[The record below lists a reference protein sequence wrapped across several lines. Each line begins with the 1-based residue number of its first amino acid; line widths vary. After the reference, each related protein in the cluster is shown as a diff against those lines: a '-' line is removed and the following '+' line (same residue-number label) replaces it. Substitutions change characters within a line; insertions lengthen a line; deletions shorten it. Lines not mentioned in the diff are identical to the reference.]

1 MANNNHVYSID
12 LDINSSE
19 SSKRALKELQNAFT
33 NSKNSVRELNKSYIR
48 IASTVKDTTQLDKEY
63 SKVINNRIKDRE
75 KEIDK
80 LKAMQVGIVNNT
92 KLSETQ
98 RKNLLDNTKK
108 RMEMA
113 QREIDT
119 LNKSN
124 IVRIKQ
130 MAKEAKLEAEKAK
143 LEAEKLKA
151 LKEEEKRRKK
161 LSTYVKADLVALKNK
176 IKQQF
181 AFIKTLKTTE
191 GRYKAI
197 KKVAGSAAKLAF
209 SVAKRFAALMGGGA
223 MGLMG
228 GLMGGAVA
236 GADRT
241 QQKADA
247 MRSLKSGIGEET
259 LDEIYVKTGADYQ
272 TIVAAIN
279 KVASSVDKKDVAAY
293 AIAEIEN
300 PGLGALMAQQT
311 EINTKFDYR
320 NALNQIRKIT
330 GVQDTSEILQAAM
343 NSRDVKHKKL
353 SQFEHMQATAA
364 LSQLG
369 LDGEIIESIIS
380 DIAKNKGNKSF
391 IEAFNSADL
400 SKYVWDQGLKNTLSN
415 ANLKLQ
421 ELDYTERGLNET
433 PEQKAAR
440 ETAEELR
447 RFELKKDKLLRDILP
462 GVLPLMKALMKLV
475 QNVMPTVLSAL
486 GSLVKGLGIVV
497 EWVVEQL
504 KKVPIIGDKFQDVDL
519 GEVMITAGES
529 MKNAADEMREAN
541 ERAAREAHRQK
552 VRSNIEELSSFFE
565 TVKSNLPTFINNVKS
580 NLPALSGGQNAQG
593 GLITS
598 PSIVG
603 EAGPELVLPLDYSR
617 AGRANQI
624 VNNFTTT
631 QSFNLASNQST
642 PLALASAVGQ
652 NKFVQRSKV
661 F

>member
-1 MANNNHVYSID
+1 MANNSHVYSIN
-12 LDINSSE
+12 LDISTPQ
-19 SSKRALKELQNAFT
+19 SSKRALKELQTAFA
-33 NSKNSVRELNKSYIR
+33 NGNNSVRELNKSYLKM
-48 IASTVKDTTQLDKEY
+48 AATVQDTTELDKQY
-63 SKVINNRIKDRE
+63 NKVINDRIKDRE

-80 LKAMQVGIVNNT
+80 IKAIQVGIANNT
-92 KLSETQ
+92 KLTEAQ
-98 RKNLLDNTKK
+98 RKNLMDNTKK
-108 RMEMA
+108 RIEMTEK
-113 QREIDT
+113 EIDT
-119 LNKSN
+119 LNRSN
-124 IVRIKQ
+124 LVRVKQ
-130 MAKEAKLEAEKAK
+130 SAEEMRLRLKEAR
-143 LEAEKLKA
+143 LKDEELKK
-151 LKEEEKRRKK
+151 LKEEEARRKK
-161 LSTYVKADLVALKNK
+161 LSTYIKADLTAIKEK

-181 AFIKTLKTTE
+181 AFIQTLKTTE

-197 KKVAGSAAKLAF
+197 KKVAGGAAKLAF
-209 SVAKRFAALMGGGA
+209 KGAKLAGGA
-223 MGLMG
+223 AIGLMG

-236 GADRT
+236 GAERT
-241 QQKADA
+241 QQKAEA
-247 MRSLKSGIGEET
+247 MRSLKSGISEET
-259 LDEIYVKTGADYQ
+259 LDMIYVTTGRDYT
-272 TIVAAIN
+272 TIVDAIN
-279 KVASSVDKKDVAAY
+279 KVASSVDKKDVAKF

-300 PGLGALMAQQT
+300 PGLGALLAQQT
-311 EINTKFDYR
+311 KIDTEIDYR

-330 GVQDTSEILQAAM
+330 GIQDTSAILQAAT
-343 NSRDVKHKKL
+343 NSRAVKRKEL

-369 LDGEIIESIIS
+369 LDGETIERIIS
-380 DIAKNKGNKSF
+380 NIAKSKGNKSF
-391 IEAFNSADL
+391 IDAFNSADL

-447 RFELKKDKLLRDILP
+447 RFELEKDKMLRDILP

-475 QNVMPTVLSAL
+475 QNVMPIILSAL
-486 GSLVKGLGIVV
+486 GNLVKGLGIVV
-497 EWVVEQL
+497 EWVEDKL
-504 KKVPIIGDKFQDVDL
+504 DLDAGIG
-519 GEVMITAGES
+519 EAMESAGES

-541 ERAAREAHRQK
+541 ERAAREAYRK
-552 VRSNIEELSSFFE
+552 NVMSNIEELTSFINNI
-565 TVKSNLPTFINNVKS
+565 KSNLST
-580 NLPALSGGQNAQG
+580 LSGGQNAQG

-624 VNNFTTT
+624 INNFTTT

>member
-1 MANNNHVYSID
+1 MANNSHVYSIN
-12 LDINSSE
+12 LDISTPQ
-19 SSKRALKELQNAFT
+19 SSKRALKELQTAFA
-33 NSKNSVRELNKSYIR
+33 NGNNSVRELNKSYLKM
-48 IASTVKDTTQLDKEY
+48 AATVQDTTELDKQY
-63 SKVINNRIKDRE
+63 NKVINDRIKDRE

-80 LKAMQVGIVNNT
+80 IKAIQVGIANNT
-92 KLSETQ
+92 KLTEAQ
-98 RKNLLDNTKK
+98 RKNLMDNTKK
-108 RMEMA
+108 RIEMTEK
-113 QREIDT
+113 EIDT
-119 LNKSN
+119 LNRSN
-124 IVRIKQ
+124 LVRVKQ
-130 MAKEAKLEAEKAK
+130 SAEEMRLRLKEAR
-143 LEAEKLKA
+143 LKDEELKK
-151 LKEEEKRRKK
+151 LKEEEARRKK
-161 LSTYVKADLVALKNK
+161 LSTYIKADLTAIKEK

-181 AFIKTLKTTE
+181 AFIQTLKTTE

-197 KKVAGSAAKLAF
+197 KKVAGGAAKLAF
-209 SVAKRFAALMGGGA
+209 KGAKLAGGA
-223 MGLMG
+223 AIGLMG

-236 GADRT
+236 GAERT
-241 QQKADA
+241 QQKAEA
-247 MRSLKSGIGEET
+247 MRSLKSGISEET
-259 LDEIYVKTGADYQ
+259 LDMIYVTTGRDYT
-272 TIVAAIN
+272 TIVDAIN
-279 KVASSVDKKDVAAY
+279 KVASSVDKKDVAKF

-300 PGLGALMAQQT
+300 PGLGALLAQQT
-311 EINTKFDYR
+311 KIDTEIDYR

-330 GVQDTSEILQAAM
+330 GIQDTSAILQAAT
-343 NSRDVKHKKL
+343 NSRAVKHNEL

-369 LDGEIIESIIS
+369 LDAETIERIIS
-380 DIAKNKGNKSF
+380 NVARNKGNKSF
-391 IEAFNSADL
+391 IDAFNSADL
-400 SKYVWDQGLKNTLSN
+400 SKYVQDQGLKNTLSN

-447 RFELKKDKLLRDILP
+447 RFELEKDKMLRDILP

-486 GSLVKGLGIVV
+486 GNLVKGLGIVV
-497 EWVVEQL
+497 RWVEDKL
-504 KKVPIIGDKFQDVDL
+504 DLDAGIG
-519 GEVMITAGES
+519 EAMESAGES

-541 ERAAREAHRQK
+541 ERAEREAYR
-552 VRSNIEELSSFFE
+552 RNIESNIEALSSFFE
-565 TVKSNLPTFINNVKS
+565 NIKSNLS
-580 NLPALSGGQNAQG
+580 ALPGGQNAQG

-624 VNNFTTT
+624 INNFTTT

>member
-1 MANNNHVYSID
+1 MANNSHVYSID
-12 LDINSSE
+12 LDISS
-19 SSKRALKELQNAFT
+19 SAASKRALKELQDAFT
-33 NSKNSVRELNKSYIR
+33 NSDNSVRELNKSYVR

-63 SKVINNRIKDRE
+63 NKVINDRIKDRE

-80 LKAMQVGIVNNT
+80 LKALQIGIVNNT

-108 RMEMA
+108 RMETA
-113 QREIDT
+113 QQEIDM

-124 IVRIKQ
+124 IVRIKLDAQHIKQ
-130 MAKEAKLEAEKAK
+130 MAEEAKLEAEKQ
-143 LEAEKLKA
+143 KA
-151 LKEEEKRRKK
+151 LKEEEKRRRK
-161 LSTYVKADLVALKNK
+161 LSTYIKADIVALKDK
-176 IKQQF
+176 IKAQF
-181 AFIKTLKTTE
+181 QFIRALKTTE
-191 GRYKAI
+191 GRYNAI
-197 KKVAGSAAKLAF
+197 KKVVAGAAKLAF
-209 SVAKRFAALMGGGA
+209 KVAKFAGGA
-223 MGLMG
+223 AFGLAG
-228 GLMGGAVA
+228 GLMGGSIASA
-236 GADRT
+236 ERT

-247 MRSLKSGIGEET
+247 MRSLKSGISEET
-259 LDEIYVKTGADYQ
+259 LDAIYIKTGADYQ

-279 KVASSVDKKDVAAY
+279 RVASLVDKKDVAKY
-293 AIAEIEN
+293 AIAEIKN
-300 PGLGALMAQQT
+300 PGLGALLAQQT
-311 EINTKFDYR
+311 KIDTEIDYAS
-320 NALNQIRKIT
+320 ALNQIRKLT
-330 GVQDTSEILQAAM
+330 GVQDTSAIIEAAT
-343 NSRDVKHKKL
+343 NSRAVKHEEL
-353 SQFEHMQATAA
+353 SQFDHMQATAA

-369 LDGEIIESIIS
+369 LDGETIERIIS
-380 DIAKNKGNKSF
+380 SVAKNKGNKSF
-391 IEAFNSADL
+391 IDAFNSADL

-421 ELDYTERGLNET
+421 ELDYTGDGGLKET

-447 RFELKKDKLLRDILP
+447 RFELEKDKMLREILP

-497 EWVVEQL
+497 KWVMEQL
-504 KKVPIIGDKFQDVDL
+504 KKVPIIGDKFRDVNL
-519 GEVMITAGES
+519 GEAMISAGES

-541 ERAAREAHRQK
+541 ERAEREATQRNIE
-552 VRSNIEELSSFFE
+552 SNIEALSSF
-565 TVKSNLPTFINNVKS
+565 VNNIKS
-580 NLPALSGGQNAQG
+580 NLPALPGLSGGQNAQG

-624 VNNFTTT
+624 INNFTTT

>member
-1 MANNNHVYSID
+1 MANNHVYSID
-12 LDINSSE
+12 LDISSSE

-33 NSKNSVRELNKSYIR
+33 NSNNSVRELNKSYVR

-108 RMEMA
+108 RIEMTEK
-113 QREIDT
+113 EIET
-119 LNKSN
+119 LNRSN

-130 MAKEAKLEAEKAK
+130 MAEEAKLD
-143 LEAEKLKA
+143 AEKLKK
-151 LKEEEKRRKK
+151 LKEEEARRKK
-161 LSTYVKADLVALKNK
+161 LSTYIKADLTALKDK
-176 IKQQF
+176 IKAQF
-181 AFIKTLKTTE
+181 QFIQALKTTE

-197 KKVAGSAAKLAF
+197 KKVAAGAAKLAF
-209 SVAKRFAALMGGGA
+209 KGAK
-223 MGLMG
+223 
-228 GLMGGAVA
+228 LMGGAAIGLTGGLIGGSVA
-236 GADRT
+236 SAERT

-247 MRSLKSGIGEET
+247 MRSLKSGVSEET
-259 LDEIYVKTGADYQ
+259 LDMMYVVTGKDYT
-272 TIVAAIN
+272 TIVDAIN
-279 KVASSVDKKDVAAY
+279 RVANLVDKKDVAKY

-300 PGLGALMAQQT
+300 PGLSALMAQQT
-311 EINTKFDYR
+311 KIDTAIDYR
-320 NALNQIRKIT
+320 SALNQIRKIT
-330 GVQDTSEILQAAM
+330 GIQDTSGIIEAAT
-343 NSRDVKHKKL
+343 NSRAVKHKEL
-353 SQFEHMQATAA
+353 SQFDHMQATAA

-369 LDGEIIESIIS
+369 LDGETIERIIS
-380 DIAKNKGNKSF
+380 DIAKHKGNKSF
-391 IEAFNSADL
+391 IDAFNSADL

-421 ELDYTERGLNET
+421 ELDYTGDGGLKET

-447 RFELKKDKLLRDILP
+447 KFELEKDKMLAKILP

-497 EWVVEQL
+497 SWVMEQI
-504 KKVPIIGDKFQDVDL
+504 KKIPGMGNKVRDVDL
-519 GEVMITAGES
+519 GEVMISAGES

-541 ERAAREAHRQK
+541 ERAEREAYR
-552 VRSNIEELSSFFE
+552 RNIESNIEALTSFFE
-565 TVKSNLPTFINNVKS
+565 NVKS
-580 NLPALSGGQNAQG
+580 NVSALPGLSGGQNAQG

-624 VNNFTTT
+624 INNFTTT

>member
-1 MANNNHVYSID
+1 MANNSHVYSID
-12 LDINSSE
+12 LDISS
-19 SSKRALKELQNAFT
+19 SATSKRALKELQDAFT
-33 NSKNSVRELNKSYIR
+33 NSNNSVRELNKSYVR

-63 SKVINNRIKDRE
+63 NKVIDDRIKNRE

-80 LKAMQVGIVNNT
+80 LKAMQIGIVNNT

-113 QREIDT
+113 QQEIDM

-130 MAKEAKLEAEKAK
+130 MVKEAKLDAEKQ
-143 LEAEKLKA
+143 KA
-151 LKEEEKRRKK
+151 LKEEVKLKK
-161 LSTYVKADLVALKNK
+161 TLGKMVLDDLKALKDK
-176 IKQQF
+176 LKLQQR
-181 AFIKTLKTTE
+181 FISALKTT
-191 GRYKAI
+191 GKVM
-197 KKVAGSAAKLAF
+197 KKVAIGAAKLAF
-209 SVAKRFAALMGGGA
+209 KSAKLMAGLTVGFTGALV
-223 MGLMG
+223 
-228 GLMGGAVA
+228 GGAVA
-236 GADRT
+236 GAERT

-247 MRSLKSGIGEET
+247 MRSLKSGISEET
-259 LDEIYVKTGADYQ
+259 LDDIYIKKGADYQ
-272 TIVAAIN
+272 TIVDAVN
-279 KVASSVDKKDVAAY
+279 KVASFVDKKDVVKY

-300 PGLGALMAQQT
+300 PGLNALLAQQT
-311 EINTKFDYR
+311 EIDTGIDYGS
-320 NALNQIRKIT
+320 ALNQIRKIT
-330 GVQDTSEILQAAM
+330 GIQDTSGIIEAAT
-343 NSRDVKHKKL
+343 NSSAVKHKEL
-353 SQFEHMQATAA
+353 SQFDHMQATAA

-369 LDGEIIESIIS
+369 LDAETIERIIS
-380 DIAKNKGNKSF
+380 SVAKNKGNKSF
-391 IEAFNSADL
+391 IDAFNSADL

-421 ELDYTERGLNET
+421 GLDYTGDGGLQET

-447 RFELKKDKLLRDILP
+447 RFELEKDKMLREILP

-475 QNVMPTVLSAL
+475 QTVMPTVLSAL

-497 EWVVEQL
+497 EWVLEQL
-504 KKVPIIGDKFQDVDL
+504 KKVPVIGDKFRDVNL
-519 GEVMITAGES
+519 GELMITAGET

-541 ERAAREAHRQK
+541 ERAEREASR
-552 VRSNIEELSSFFE
+552 RNIESNIEAITS
-565 TVKSNLPTFINNVKS
+565 FINNIKS
-580 NLPALSGGQNAQG
+580 NLPALPGLPGGQNAQG

-624 VNNFTTT
+624 INNFTTT

>member
-1 MANNNHVYSID
+1 MANNSHVYSID

-33 NSKNSVRELNKSYIR
+33 NSNNSVRELNKSYVR

-80 LKAMQVGIVNNT
+80 LKALQVGIVNNT

-130 MAKEAKLEAEKAK
+130 MAEEAK
-143 LEAEKLKA
+143 LEAEKLKK
-151 LKEEEKRRKK
+151 LKEEEARRKR
-161 LSTYVKADLVALKNK
+161 LSTYIKADLSAIKDK
-176 IKQQF
+176 IKAQF
-181 AFIKTLKTTE
+181 QFIQALKTTE

-209 SVAKRFAALMGGGA
+209 KGAKLAGGA
-223 MGLMG
+223 AAGLVG
-228 GLMGGAVA
+228 GLMGGSVA
-236 GADRT
+236 SAERT

-247 MRSLKSGIGEET
+247 MHSLKSGVSEET
-259 LDEIYVKTGADYQ
+259 LDAIYVKTGADYQ

-279 KVASSVDKKDVAAY
+279 RVASLVDKKDVAKY

-311 EINTKFDYR
+311 KIDTEIDYR
-320 NALNQIRKIT
+320 SAFNQIRKIT
-330 GVQDTSEILQAAM
+330 GIQDTSEIIDAATKSQA
-343 NSRDVKHKKL
+343 VKNKRL
-353 SQFEHMQATAA
+353 SQFDHMQATAA

-369 LDGEIIESIIS
+369 LDGETIERIIS

-391 IEAFNSADL
+391 IDAFNSADL
-400 SKYVWDQGLKNTLSN
+400 SKYVRDQGLKNTLSN

-421 ELDYTERGLNET
+421 ELDYTGDGGLKET

-447 RFELKKDKLLRDILP
+447 KFELEKDKMLAKILP

-475 QNVMPTVLSAL
+475 QSVMPAVLSAL
-486 GSLVKGLGIVV
+486 GSLVEGLGIVV
-497 EWVVEQL
+497 KWVIEQI
-504 KKVPIIGDKFQDVDL
+504 KKIPGMGNKFRDVAL
-519 GEVMITAGES
+519 GEVMISAGES

-541 ERAAREAHRQK
+541 EQAEREAHR
-552 VRSNIEELSSFFE
+552 RNIESNIEALTSFFE
-565 TVKSNLPTFINNVKS
+565 NVKS
-580 NLPALSGGQNAQG
+580 NVSALPGLSGGQNAQG

-624 VNNFTTT
+624 INNFNTT
-631 QSFNLASNQST
+631 QSFNLSSAQST

>member
-1 MANNNHVYSID
+1 MSNNSHVYSID

-33 NSKNSVRELNKSYIR
+33 KSHNSVRELNKSYVR

-113 QREIDT
+113 QREIDM

-130 MAKEAKLEAEKAK
+130 MTKEAKLEAEKAK

-151 LKEEEKRRKK
+151 LKEEEARRKK
-161 LSTYVKADLVALKNK
+161 LSTYVKADLVALKDK
-176 IKQQF
+176 IKAQF
-181 AFIKTLKTTE
+181 QFIQALKTTE

-197 KKVAGSAAKLAF
+197 KKVAGGAAKLAF
-209 SVAKRFAALMGGGA
+209 SAAKRFAALMGGGA
-223 MGLMG
+223 IGLTG
-228 GLMGGAVA
+228 GLIGGSVA
-236 GADRT
+236 SAERT

-247 MRSLKSGIGEET
+247 MRSLKSGVSAEI
-259 LDEIYVKTGADYQ
+259 LDEIYVKKGVDYQ
-272 TIVAAIN
+272 TIVDAIN
-279 KVASSVDKKDVAAY
+279 KVATLVDKKDVAKY

-311 EINTKFDYR
+311 EVDTGIDYAS
-320 NALNQIRKIT
+320 ALNQIRKIT
-330 GVQDTSEILQAAM
+330 GIQDTSEIIEAAT
-343 NSRDVKHKKL
+343 NSRAVKQKEL
-353 SQFEHMQATAA
+353 SQFDHMQATAA

-369 LDGEIIESIIS
+369 LDGETIERIIS
-380 DIAKNKGNKSF
+380 DIAENKGNKSF
-391 IEAFNSADL
+391 IDAFNSADL
-400 SKYVWDQGLKNTLSN
+400 SKYVGDQGLKNTLSN

-421 ELDYTERGLNET
+421 ELDYTGDGGLKET
-433 PEQKAAR
+433 SEQKAAR

-447 RFELKKDKLLRDILP
+447 RFELEKDKMLRDILP
-462 GVLPLMKALMKLV
+462 GVLPLMKAMMKLV
-475 QNVMPTVLSAL
+475 QNIMPTVLSAL

-497 EWVVEQL
+497 SWVMEQI
-504 KKVPIIGDKFQDVDL
+504 KKIPVIGDKLRDVDL
-519 GEVMITAGES
+519 GEAMITAGES

-541 ERAAREAHRQK
+541 ERAEREAYR
-552 VRSNIEELSSFFE
+552 RNIESNIEALSSF
-565 TVKSNLPTFINNVKS
+565 IDNVKS
-580 NLPALSGGQNAQG
+580 NFSALPGLSGGQNAQG

-624 VNNFTTT
+624 INNFTTT

>member
-1 MANNNHVYSID
+1 MANNSHVYSIN
-12 LDINSSE
+12 LDISTPQ
-19 SSKRALKELQNAFT
+19 SSKRALKELQTAFA
-33 NSKNSVRELNKSYIR
+33 NGNNSVRELNKSYLKM
-48 IASTVKDTTQLDKEY
+48 AATVQDTTELDKQY
-63 SKVINNRIKDRE
+63 NKVINDRIKDRE

-80 LKAMQVGIVNNT
+80 IKAIQVGIANNT
-92 KLSETQ
+92 KLTEAQ
-98 RKNLLDNTKK
+98 RKNLMDNTKK
-108 RMEMA
+108 RIEMTEK
-113 QREIDT
+113 EIDT
-119 LNKSN
+119 LNRSN
-124 IVRIKQ
+124 LVRVKQ
-130 MAKEAKLEAEKAK
+130 SAEEMRLRLKEAR
-143 LEAEKLKA
+143 LKDEELKK
-151 LKEEEKRRKK
+151 LKEEEARRKK
-161 LSTYVKADLVALKNK
+161 LSTYIKADLTAIKEK

-181 AFIKTLKTTE
+181 AFIQTLKTTE

-197 KKVAGSAAKLAF
+197 KKVAGGAAKLAF
-209 SVAKRFAALMGGGA
+209 KGAKLAGGA
-223 MGLMG
+223 AIGLMG

-236 GADRT
+236 GAERT
-241 QQKADA
+241 QQKAEA
-247 MRSLKSGIGEET
+247 MRSLKSGISEET
-259 LDEIYVKTGADYQ
+259 LDMIYVTTGRDYT
-272 TIVAAIN
+272 TIVDAIN
-279 KVASSVDKKDVAAY
+279 KVASSVDKKDVAKF

-300 PGLGALMAQQT
+300 PGLGALLAQQT
-311 EINTKFDYR
+311 KIDTEIDYR

-330 GVQDTSEILQAAM
+330 GIQDTSAILQAAT
-343 NSRDVKHKKL
+343 NSRAVKHNEL

-369 LDGEIIESIIS
+369 LDAETIERIIS
-380 DIAKNKGNKSF
+380 NVARNKGNKSF
-391 IEAFNSADL
+391 IDAFNSADL
-400 SKYVWDQGLKNTLSN
+400 SKYVQDQGLKNTLSN

-447 RFELKKDKLLRDILP
+447 RFELEKDKMLRDILP

-475 QNVMPTVLSAL
+475 QNVMPIILSAL
-486 GSLVKGLGIVV
+486 GNLVKGLGIVV
-497 EWVVEQL
+497 RWVEDKL
-504 KKVPIIGDKFQDVDL
+504 DLDAGIG
-519 GEVMITAGES
+519 EAMESAGES

-541 ERAAREAHRQK
+541 ERAEREAYR
-552 VRSNIEELSSFFE
+552 RNIESNIEALSSFFE
-565 TVKSNLPTFINNVKS
+565 NIKSNLS
-580 NLPALSGGQNAQG
+580 ALPGGQNAQG

-624 VNNFTTT
+624 INNFTTT

>member
-1 MANNNHVYSID
+1 MANNSHVYSID
-12 LDINSSE
+12 LDISSSA
-19 SSKRALKELQNAFT
+19 SSKRALKELQDAFT
-33 NSKNSVRELNKSYIR
+33 NSNNSVRELNKSYVR
-48 IASTVKDTTQLDKEY
+48 MASTVKDTTQLDKEY
-63 SKVINNRIKDRE
+63 NKVINDRIKDRE

-80 LKAMQVGIVNNT
+80 LKAMQIGIVNNT

-108 RMEMA
+108 RMEIA
-113 QREIDT
+113 QQEIDM

-130 MAKEAKLEAEKAK
+130 MAKEAKLDAEKQ
-143 LEAEKLKA
+143 KA
-151 LKEEEKRRKK
+151 LKEEEKRRRK
-161 LSTYVKADLVALKNK
+161 LSTYIKADIVALKDK
-176 IKQQF
+176 VKTQL
-181 AFIKTLKTTE
+181 AFVSALKTTE

-197 KKVAGSAAKLAF
+197 KKVIASTAKLAF
-209 SVAKRFAALMGGGA
+209 KVAKLMGGVAFGFA
-223 MGLMG
+223 G

-236 GADRT
+236 GAERT

-247 MRSLKSGIGEET
+247 MRSLKSGISEET
-259 LDEIYVKTGADYQ
+259 LDDIYIKKGVDYQ
-272 TIVAAIN
+272 TIVDAIN
-279 KVASSVDKKDVAAY
+279 KVATLVDKKDVAKY

-300 PGLGALMAQQT
+300 PGLSALMAQQT
-311 EINTKFDYR
+311 EMDTGIDYAS
-320 NALNQIRKIT
+320 ALNQIRKLT
-330 GVQDTSEILQAAM
+330 GVQDTSDIIQAAT
-343 NSRDVKHKKL
+343 NSSAVKHKEL
-353 SQFEHMQATAA
+353 SQFDHMQATAA

-369 LDGEIIESIIS
+369 LEPETIERIIS
-380 DIAKNKGNKSF
+380 SIAKNKGNKSF
-391 IEAFNSADL
+391 IDAFNSADL

-421 ELDYTERGLNET
+421 ELDYTGDGGLKET

-447 RFELKKDKLLRDILP
+447 RFELEKDKMLREILP

-475 QNVMPTVLSAL
+475 QSVMPTVLSAL

-497 EWVVEQL
+497 EWVVQQL
-504 KKVPIIGDKFQDVDL
+504 RKVPVIGNKFRDFDL
-519 GEVMITAGES
+519 GEVMVTAGES

-541 ERAAREAHRQK
+541 ERAEREATRRK
-552 VRSNIEELSSFFE
+552 IDSNIEALTSF
-565 TVKSNLPTFINNVKS
+565 VDNLKSNLS
-580 NLPALSGGQNAQG
+580 ALPGLSGGQNAQG

-624 VNNFTTT
+624 INNFTTT

>member
-1 MANNNHVYSID
+1 MSNNHVYSID

-33 NSKNSVRELNKSYIR
+33 NSNNSVRELNKSYVR
-48 IASTVKDTTQLDKEY
+48 MASTVKDTTQLDKEY
-63 SKVINNRIKDRE
+63 NKVINDRIKDRE

-80 LKAMQVGIVNNT
+80 LKAMQIGIVNNT

-108 RMEMA
+108 RMEIA
-113 QREIDT
+113 QQEIDM

-130 MAKEAKLEAEKAK
+130 MAKEAKLDAEKQ
-143 LEAEKLKA
+143 KA
-151 LKEEEKRRKK
+151 LKEEEKRRRK
-161 LSTYVKADLVALKNK
+161 LSTYIKADIVALKDK
-176 IKQQF
+176 VKTQL
-181 AFIKTLKTTE
+181 AFVSALKTTE

-197 KKVAGSAAKLAF
+197 KKVAGGAAKLAF
-209 SVAKRFAALMGGGA
+209 KGAKLAGGA
-223 MGLMG
+223 AFGAAG
-228 GLMGGAVA
+228 ALMGGAVA
-236 GADRT
+236 TAERT

-259 LDEIYVKTGADYQ
+259 LDAIYVKTGADYQ

-279 KVASSVDKKDVAAY
+279 KVASLVDKKDVAKY
-293 AIAEIEN
+293 AIAEIKN
-300 PGLGALMAQQT
+300 PGLGALLAQQT
-311 EINTKFDYR
+311 KIDTEIDYGS
-320 NALNQIRKIT
+320 ALDQIRKLT
-330 GVQDTSEILQAAM
+330 GVQDTSGIIEAATE
-343 NSRDVKHKKL
+343 SRAVKHKEL

-369 LDGEIIESIIS
+369 LDGETIERIIS
-380 DIAKNKGNKSF
+380 NIAKNKGNKSF
-391 IEAFNSADL
+391 IDAFNSADL

-421 ELDYTERGLNET
+421 ELDYTGDGGLKET
-433 PEQKAAR
+433 SEQRAAR

-447 RFELKKDKLLRDILP
+447 KFELEKDKMLAKILP

-475 QNVMPTVLSAL
+475 QSVMPAVLSAL
-486 GSLVKGLGIVV
+486 GSLVEGLGIVV
-497 EWVVEQL
+497 KWVIEQI
-504 KKVPIIGDKFQDVDL
+504 KKIPGMGNKFRDFDL
-519 GEVMITAGES
+519 GETMITAGES

-541 ERAAREAHRQK
+541 ERAEREAYR
-552 VRSNIEELSSFFE
+552 RNIESNIEALTSFFE
-565 TVKSNLPTFINNVKS
+565 NAKSNVSAL
-580 NLPALSGGQNAQG
+580 LGLSGGQNAQG

-624 VNNFTTT
+624 INNFTTT
-631 QSFNLASNQST
+631 QSFNLASAQST

>member
-1 MANNNHVYSID
+1 MPNNHVYSID
-12 LDINSSE
+12 LDISSSE

-33 NSKNSVRELNKSYIR
+33 NSNNSVRELNKSYIR
-48 IASTVKDTTQLDKEY
+48 MASTVKDTTQLDKEY
-63 SKVINNRIKDRE
+63 SKVINSRIKDRE

-113 QREIDT
+113 QREIDM

-124 IVRIKQ
+124 IVRLKQ
-130 MAKEAKLEAEKAK
+130 MAEEAKLD
-143 LEAEKLKA
+143 AEKLKK
-151 LKEEEKRRKK
+151 LKEEEARRKK
-161 LSTYVKADLVALKNK
+161 LSTYIKADLSAIKEK

-181 AFIKTLKTTE
+181 AFINTLKTTE

-197 KKVAGSAAKLAF
+197 KKVAGGAAKLAF
-209 SVAKRFAALMGGGA
+209 NAAKRFAALTGGA
-223 MGLMG
+223 AIGITG
-228 GLMGGAVA
+228 GLIGGSVA
-236 GADRT
+236 SAERT
-241 QQKADA
+241 QQKAEA
-247 MRSLKSGIGEET
+247 MRSLKSGVSEET
-259 LDEIYVKTGADYQ
+259 LDMMYVVTGRDYT
-272 TIVAAIN
+272 TIVDAIN
-279 KVASSVDKKDVAAY
+279 KVASIVDKKDVVKY

-311 EINTKFDYR
+311 EIDKEIDYR
-320 NALNQIRKIT
+320 SALNQIRKIT
-330 GVQDTSEILQAAM
+330 GIQDTSGIIEAAT
-343 NSRDVKHKKL
+343 NSRAVKDKEL
-353 SQFEHMQATAA
+353 SQFDHMQATAA

-369 LDGEIIESIIS
+369 LDGETIERIIS
-380 DIAKNKGNKSF
+380 DIVKNKGNKSF
-391 IEAFNSADL
+391 IDAFNSADL
-400 SKYVWDQGLKNTLSN
+400 SKYVRDQGLKNTLSN

-421 ELDYTERGLNET
+421 ELDYTGDGGLKETNE
-433 PEQKAAR
+433 QRAAR

-447 RFELKKDKLLRDILP
+447 RFELEKDKMLSKILP

-475 QNVMPTVLSAL
+475 QSVMPAVLSAL
-486 GSLVKGLGIVV
+486 GSLVEGLGIVV
-497 EWVVEQL
+497 KWVIEQI
-504 KKVPIIGDKFQDVDL
+504 KKIPGMGDKFRDVDL
-519 GEVMITAGES
+519 GEVMISAGES

-541 ERAAREAHRQK
+541 EQAEREAYR
-552 VRSNIEELSSFFE
+552 RNIESNIEALTSFFE
-565 TVKSNLPTFINNVKS
+565 NVKS
-580 NLPALSGGQNAQG
+580 NVSALPGLSGGKNAQG

-624 VNNFTTT
+624 INNFNTT

>member
-1 MANNNHVYSID
+1 MPNNNHSYTID
-12 LDINSSE
+12 LDIRSSQA
-19 SSKRALKELQNAFT
+19 SKRALKELQTTFADGN
-33 NSKNSVRELNKSYIR
+33 NSVRELNKSYLKM
-48 IASTVKDTTQLDKEY
+48 ASTVQDTTELDKQY
-63 SKVINNRIKDRE
+63 NKVINDRIKDRE

-80 LKAMQVGIVNNT
+80 IKAIQVGIVNNT
-92 KLSETQ
+92 KLSEAQ
-98 RKNLLDNTKK
+98 RKNLMDNTKK
-108 RMEMA
+108 RIEMTEK
-113 QREIDT
+113 EIET
-119 LNKSN
+119 LNRSN

-130 MAKEAKLEAEKAK
+130 MAEEAKLD
-143 LEAEKLKA
+143 AEKLKK
-151 LKEEEKRRKK
+151 LKEEEARRKK
-161 LSTYVKADLVALKNK
+161 LSAYIKADLRAIKEK

-181 AFIKTLKTTE
+181 AFINTLKTTE

-197 KKVAGSAAKLAF
+197 KKVTGEAAKLAF
-209 SVAKRFAALMGGGA
+209 SFAKNFAKLMGGGA
-223 MGLMG
+223 LGLVG
-228 GLMGGAVA
+228 GLVGGSVA
-236 GADRT
+236 SADRT

-279 KVASSVDKKDVAAY
+279 KVASSVDKKDVAKY

-300 PGLGALMAQQT
+300 PGLGALMLQQT
-311 EINTKFDYR
+311 EIDAGFDYR
-320 NALNQIRKIT
+320 NALNQIRKMT
-330 GVQDTSEILQAAM
+330 GVQDTSEIIDAVTKSQA
-343 NSRDVKHKKL
+343 VKNKRL
-353 SQFEHMQATAA
+353 TQFEHMQATAA

-369 LDGEIIESIIS
+369 LEGETIENIIS
-380 DIAKNKGNKSF
+380 DIAKHKGNKSF

-421 ELDYTERGLNET
+421 ELDYTKRGLNET

-447 RFELKKDKLLRDILP
+447 RFELEKDKLLREILP

-475 QNVMPTVLSAL
+475 QSVMPIILSAL
-486 GSLVKGLGIVV
+486 GSLVRGLGIVV
-497 EWVVEQL
+497 KWAE
-504 KKVPIIGDKFQDVDL
+504 KKLHSDAGIG
-519 GEVMITAGES
+519 EAMESAGES
-529 MKNAADEMREAN
+529 MKNAADEMRAAN
-541 ERAAREAHRQK
+541 ERAKREAHRQK

-565 TVKSNLPTFINNVKS
+565 NVKSNLPTFINNVKS

>member
-1 MANNNHVYSID
+1 MPNNHSYTID
-12 LDINSSE
+12 LDIKSSQA
-19 SSKRALKELQNAFT
+19 SKRALKELQTAFADG
-33 NSKNSVRELNKSYIR
+33 NNSVRELNKSYLKM
-48 IASTVKDTTQLDKEY
+48 ATTVQDTTELDKQY
-63 SKVINNRIKDRE
+63 NKVINDRIKDRE

-80 LKAMQVGIVNNT
+80 IKAIQVGIANNT
-92 KLSETQ
+92 KLSEAQ
-98 RKNLLDNTKK
+98 RKNLMDNTKK
-108 RMEMA
+108 RIEMTEK
-113 QREIDT
+113 EIET
-119 LNKSN
+119 LNRSN

-130 MAKEAKLEAEKAK
+130 MAEEAKLD
-143 LEAEKLKA
+143 AEKLKK
-151 LKEEEKRRKK
+151 LKEEEARRKK
-161 LSTYVKADLVALKNK
+161 LSTYIKADLSAIKEK

-181 AFIKTLKTTE
+181 AFINTLKTTE

-197 KKVAGSAAKLAF
+197 KKATGEAAKLAF
-209 SVAKRFAALMGGGA
+209 SFAKNFAKLMGGGA
-223 MGLMG
+223 LGLVG
-228 GLMGGAVA
+228 GLVGGSVA
-236 GADRT
+236 SADRT

-247 MRSLKSGIGEET
+247 MRSLKSGIGEKT
-259 LDEIYVKTGADYQ
+259 LDEIYVRTGADYQ

-279 KVASSVDKKDVAAY
+279 KVASSVDKKDVAKY

-311 EINTKFDYR
+311 EIDTGFDYR
-320 NALNQIRKIT
+320 SALNQIRKIT
-330 GVQDTSEILQAAM
+330 GVQDTSEIIDAVTKSQA
-343 NSRDVKHKKL
+343 VKNKRL

-369 LDGEIIESIIS
+369 LEGETIENIIS
-380 DIAKNKGNKSF
+380 DIAKHKGNKSF
-391 IEAFNSADL
+391 IDAFNSTDL

-421 ELDYTERGLNET
+421 ELDYNERGLKET

-447 RFELKKDKLLRDILP
+447 RFELEKDKLLREILP
-462 GVLPLMKALMKLV
+462 GVLPLMKAMMKLV

-497 EWVVEQL
+497 EWVTEQL
-504 KKVPIIGDKFQDVDL
+504 RKLPVIGDKFRDVDL

-529 MKNAADEMREAN
+529 IKNAADEMREAN
-541 ERAAREAHRQK
+541 ERAEREAHRQK

-565 TVKSNLPTFINNVKS
+565 NVKSNLPTFINNVKS